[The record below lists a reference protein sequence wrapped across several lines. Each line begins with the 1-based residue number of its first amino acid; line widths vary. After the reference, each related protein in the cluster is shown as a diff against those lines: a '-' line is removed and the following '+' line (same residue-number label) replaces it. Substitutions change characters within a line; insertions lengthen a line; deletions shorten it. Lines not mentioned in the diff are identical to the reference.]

1 MTVEGILDLGTQVTA
16 AALKSAF
23 NGVHVNEVYKGRAV
37 RLEKTYTA
45 YIINLNNPNA
55 KFLPK
60 DSVDAVEII
69 KRELGNLPR

>member
-1 MTVEGILDLGTQVTA
+1 MTVEGILDADTQVTA
-16 AALKSAF
+16 AALNSAF

-55 KFLPK
+55 RFLPK

-69 KRELGNLPR
+69 KRELGNLPG